1 VGAEQPK
8 KWQVVVRF
16 TANEIEALDAMQKA
30 HGYENRSQTLR
41 ALVRGGFAGANKK
54 KGGVR

>member
-1 VGAEQPK
+1 MGAENPK
-8 KWQVVVRF
+8 KWQVPVRF
-16 TANEIEALDAMQKA
+16 TAQEIELLDAMTKA
-30 HGYENRSQTLR
+30 HGFETRSQTIR